1 MNNNK
6 IFLSAHWQ
14 NLVMINY
21 EIDPGKLLRWLP
33 AYTELDHFHGKALVS
48 VVGFLF
54 KNTKV
59 FGVHWPGHTNF
70 EEVNLRFY
78 VKHFTGT
85 EWRRGVVFIS
95 EIVPKIVIAKA
106 ASILYHEPYIARP
119 MRHNLSISNDTIN
132 VSYQWKNKNK
142 WNSMDVAAEASMNE
156 IKKDSAEEFILEHY
170 WGYNK
175 YDATTTIEYGVEH
188 VTWQTHEIQ
197 KWNLECDVASL
208 YGPSFV
214 SFLSREPHSVFLA
227 KGSDVIIRK
236 PKYLVGPP
244 FIKK

>member
-1 MNNNK
+1 MSSNNK
-6 IFLSAHWQ
+6 IFLSAQWQ

-21 EIDPGKLLRWLP
+21 EVDAAILLPWLP
-33 AYTELDHFHGKALVS
+33 AYVELDAFDGKNLVS
-48 VVGFLF
+48 IVGFLF

-59 FGVHWPGHTNF
+59 FNRHWPWHTNF

-95 EIVPKIVIAKA
+95 EIVPRLIIANA

-119 MRHNLSISNDTIN
+119 MQHSFAAQGDCIQ

-142 WNSMDVAAEASMNE
+142 WNSMEVTAEASLTDIE
-156 IKKDSAEEFILEHY
+156 KESAEEFIFEHY

-175 YDATTTIEYGVEH
+175 YSKTKTIEYGVEH
-188 VTWQTHEIQ
+188 VMWQVHKI
-197 KWNLECDVASL
+197 KNWNLNCDVAGL
-208 YGPSFV
+208 YGNMFV
-214 SFLSREPHSVFLA
+214 EFFNRDPHSVFLA

-236 PKYLVGPP
+236 PKYLVGE
-244 FIKK
+244 IK